1 MYQRHSQTQTQEQNL
16 HRNATTT
23 GAPEAPRG
31 YQHRQQQQF
40 MEQPA
45 IASAPLPLPQE
56 QRRHSY
62 QQQQTPTSTPTPQ
75 KAEHYPPQKAEHNPS
90 QTTQQYYPAQPY
102 QHQQQQHQVQQQQEQ
117 QQEQEPGSPPVARE
131 FTIVALGKSGEGKS
145 TLLNS
150 ILGREIFLAKA
161 SVSEVTQH
169 VDKATNHFLNI
180 PSNPVMHCIDTPSF
194 NGKLH
199 DPHRVNELGALLTK
213 VAAGVDA
220 FLFTVKC
227 TRYRFDS
234 TFYQTLLTY
243 QSLLTP
249 AFWSK
254 LILVFTHA
262 TPELLPSTNPESRL
276 PLMAWAREIQEKFKL
291 PAAPK
296 VIFAMDF
303 ARFPYPSGGAQD
315 FWEKLMELDANTEPY
330 CHRPFLES
338 FGNGIAVEGYV
349 QRIKGHLAVF
359 EPRFFESQAE
369 GQYQEHKQALLK
381 KRGTEGSRVG
391 GDGGGG
397 ISSGWRFGLF
407 RKSTQATTRPGMI

>member
-1 MYQRHSQTQTQEQNL
+1 MYQAQALAQQNV
-16 HRNATTT
+16 H
-23 GAPEAPRG
+23 G
-31 YQHRQQQQF
+31 
-40 MEQPA
+40 
-45 IASAPLPLPQE
+45 SAPAASPQDP
-56 QRRHSY
+56 QTRPTSY
-62 QQQQTPTSTPTPQ
+62 QQQQYSTAQTLAAAPPIPSTQGQQTQWYTHQETNSPPQ
-75 KAEHYPPQKAEHNPS
+75 KTEHYPPQKPLR
-90 QTTQQYYPAQPY
+90 
-102 QHQQQQHQVQQQQEQ
+102 QEQ
-117 QQEQEPGSPPVARE
+117 HRLSQRHQPQRQEQAELEQEEPLLPPTRE

-161 SVSEVTQH
+161 SVNEVTQH

-180 PSNPVMHCIDTPSF
+180 PSNPIMHCIDTPSF

-199 DPHRVNELGALLTK
+199 DPNRVKEIGALLTK

-220 FLFTVKC
+220 FLFTIKC

-234 TFYQTLLTY
+234 TFYHTLLTY

-262 TPELLPSTNPESRL
+262 TPELLPSNPEARV

-291 PAAPK
+291 SKPPK
-296 VIFAMDF
+296 VVFVMDF

-315 FWEKLMELDANTEPY
+315 FWERLMELDADESTEPY
-330 CHRPFLES
+330 CHKPFLES

-369 GQYQEHKQALLK
+369 GQFKENQQLK
-381 KRGTEGSRVG
+381 KRGTEY
-391 GDGGGG
+391 
-397 ISSGWRFGLF
+397 RFGLF
-407 RKSTQATTRPGMI
+407 RKSTQATSRR